1 MYCSQNGCCSFQGK
15 DFCWVGGGK
24 EKKKKSRKKAKI
36 PNINQK
42 HFQLNGTL
50 MFLPSIFKLKNIY
63 YILKEIWQAIK
74 AWL

>member
-1 MYCSQNGCCSFQGK
+1 MDVAVFK
-15 DFCWVGGGK
+15 EKVFAELGGGK
-24 EKKKKSRKKAKI
+24 EKKKSRKKAKI

-63 YILKEIWQAIK
+63 YILKEI
-74 AWL
+74 